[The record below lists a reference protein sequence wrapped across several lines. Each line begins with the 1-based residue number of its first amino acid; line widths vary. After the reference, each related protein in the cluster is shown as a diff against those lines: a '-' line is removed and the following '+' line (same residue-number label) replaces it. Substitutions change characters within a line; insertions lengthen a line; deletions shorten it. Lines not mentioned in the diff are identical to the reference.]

1 MKKLFL
7 STLLLVLPLLAGA
20 HNIAVENEDGVTIY
34 YYVRNNNNHRELEV
48 TFKGDYFYSY
58 NEEYS
63 GDVNIPDKVTYEGST
78 VPVTRISGS
87 AFSNCTSLTSVTIP
101 KSVTSIGSAVF
112 YGCTGLTSITVEN
125 ENTVYDS
132 RKNCNAIIETAT
144 NTLKEGC
151 ITTVI
156 PNTVTSIGGNAF
168 EGCSGLTS
176 LTIPNSVTTIGNYAF
191 RSCSGLTSLTIPNSV
206 TTIGSLAF
214 EGCTGLTSLT
224 IPNSVTS
231 IGNATFRGCRSLTS
245 IKVESGNTKYD
256 SRNNCNAIIETATNT
271 LIQGCI
277 TTVIPNTVTTIGN
290 QAFQNCSTLTSV
302 IIPNSVT
309 TIGDHAFRGCT
320 GLTSVTI
327 PNSVTTIGEYAFY
340 QCYGLKSVISKMEN
354 PCGITSSCFDQDV
367 FDNATLYVPRGTME
381 KYKSTEYWSYFLQ
394 VDEGHICTTPTISY
408 ANKEMTFS
416 CDTEGV
422 EFHYTI
428 TDTDIKSD
436 IASRIS
442 FSATYEISVYA
453 TKEGYGDSEVATATL
468 VWANA
473 TLTGAEPI
481 ITPANAPTERVP
493 VLISSR
499 DGNLLVTSELEGQP
513 VAVYSLDGKALG
525 SARVKGGQ
533 AVIATNLPKGT
544 IVVVKVG
551 DRSVKVKM

>member
-132 RKNCNAIIETAT
+132 R
-144 NTLKEGC
+144 
-151 ITTVI
+151 
-156 PNTVTSIGGNAF
+156 
-168 EGCSGLTS
+168 
-176 LTIPNSVTTIGNYAF
+176 
-191 RSCSGLTSLTIPNSV
+191 
-206 TTIGSLAF
+206 
-214 EGCTGLTSLT
+214 
-224 IPNSVTS
+224 
-231 IGNATFRGCRSLTS
+231 
-245 IKVESGNTKYD
+245 
-256 SRNNCNAIIETATNT
+256 NNCNAIIETATNT

-290 QAFQNCSTLTSV
+290 QAFQNCSTLTSVIIPNSVTTIGNYAFRGCTGLTSV